1 MVETKEE
8 KQKGEDKE
16 EEEGEIVRIKVTL
29 RTRERLKM
37 LGIKGDSYDDII
49 NVMFGELAR

>member
-16 EEEGEIVRIKVTL
+16 EEGGGIVRIKLTL

-37 LGIKGDSYDDII
+37 LGRKGDSYDDII
-49 NVMFGELAR
+49 NAMFGE